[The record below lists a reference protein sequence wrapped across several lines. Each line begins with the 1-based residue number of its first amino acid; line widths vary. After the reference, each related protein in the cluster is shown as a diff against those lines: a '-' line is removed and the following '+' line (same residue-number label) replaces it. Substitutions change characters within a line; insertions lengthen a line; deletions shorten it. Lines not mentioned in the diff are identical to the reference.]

1 MFSKKKLIKFIVLFF
16 LIVNLSALIA
26 AGRGGGR
33 VQSLGRAGLD
43 LFSPVEELVSDV
55 SGYLSDI
62 WSKYF
67 NLILVQKKN
76 TELKKELN
84 RYYAKKTLYREVHL
98 ENQRLK
104 KLLKFTK
111 EIDSEYLAAQVTG
124 KDSSKWFKTIIV
136 NRGKNSGVGIN
147 FPVIVP
153 AGVVGQVIEVSQN
166 YSKVLLITD
175 RMSGVDSLVQEN
187 RGRGIVSGTKN
198 DVCELK
204 YMLRKFDLE
213 KGQHIITSG
222 MDGVFP
228 KGLRIGEITQV
239 RKKTSGIFQEVS
251 VKPFVNFEKLE
262 EVLIVFKNSTKE
274 S

>member
-16 LIVNLSALIA
+16 LIVNISALIA
-26 AGRGGGR
+26 AGRGGGK

-43 LFSPVEELVSDV
+43 LFSPVEELVSDI
-55 SGYLSDI
+55 SGYLSGI
-62 WSKYF
+62 WNKYF
-67 NLILVQKKN
+67 NLILVQEKN
-76 TELKKELN
+76 TELKKEIN
-84 RYYAKKTLYREVHL
+84 RYYAKKTLYREAYL

-111 EIDSEYLAAQVTG
+111 DIDSEYLAAQVTG

-136 NRGKNSGVGIN
+136 NRGKDSGVGIN

-187 RGRGIVSGTKN
+187 RGRGIVSGTN
-198 DVCELK
+198 DDICELK
-204 YMLRKFDLE
+204 YLLRKFDVE

-228 KGLRIGEITQV
+228 KGLRIGKITQV
-239 RKKTSGIFQEVS
+239 TKKTSGIFQEVS

-262 EVLIVFKNSTKE
+262 EVLIVFKNQTEDS
-274 S
+274 